1 MINRDKLQEGVSDSD
16 KTKANSSLC
25 YKCKKNNA
33 IVYTREKSCKGCF
46 LLLVEYTF
54 KNTLRE
60 KCLFKSKIRKN
71 VKAKPQ
77 IAEKEAKRNEGE
89 NYNGLDAVSEQ
100 VSDKHR
106 VIDYEVVNSFKK
118 KSNEEINLKRTE
130 QNEKQ
135 VDPMGL
141 QEEAIAFSGE
151 ICSTFLLFLFVKYLK
166 NVKNRKNNFI
176 LTNEHCIFSEIIF
189 VDIYQQE
196 NYIFNMISTIE
207 NIFRAVEE
215 NISRED
221 VGKAGKVDH
230 TDEEK
235 MLVLESKN
243 RPYWEHNVNFTNGVF
258 QKKINKVLF
267 TVLRINYFTKEDYK
281 EKFLAN
287 YDVIKKEKS
296 YYLNYINELIIY
308 NNILKYCV
316 NENIKYVLFGNN
328 ANNISNKSFLY
339 TIFGNGINL
348 PLCTAY
354 IDNRYEDIK
363 FIKPMKDL
371 LNKEIYIYC
380 YYKNITY
387 LHNTTFD
394 GNLLYGAINN
404 ILSNLDHKNN
414 TTSIIN
420 NTTSSLINLMNYVKK
435 EKGRNE
441 EDQINAYENVE
452 KRIDNRIH
460 NMVNDQD
467 ISKNYNSHV
476 VEKKYYSNYVA
487 EEFQRNRIRIH
498 ELVTNGRKCS
508 SCFVCLGNKEIP
520 EEKDFIKRMDKVQ
533 LTNVKKMKCTNSICS
548 ACLSIF
554 SSNANFANLFNVFF

>member
-1 MINRDKLQEGVSDSD
+1 MTNRDTLQEGVSGSD
-16 KTKANSSLC
+16 KTKGNSSLC

-33 IVYTREKSCKGCF
+33 IVCTREKSCKGCF

-77 IAEKEAKRNEGE
+77 IALKEAKRDEGE
-89 NYNGLDAVSEQ
+89 DHKGLDAGSER

-118 KSNEEINLKRTE
+118 KSNEEINLNRTE

-135 VDPMGL
+135 KT
-141 QEEAIAFSGE
+141 AIAFSGE

-196 NYIFNMISTIE
+196 NYIFNMIRTIE

-215 NISRED
+215 NINRED
-221 VGKAGKVDH
+221 VEKAGKVDH
-230 TDEEK
+230 ADEEK
-235 MLVLESKN
+235 MVVLESNN
-243 RPYWEHNVNFTNGVF
+243 RPYWEHSVNFTNGVF

-287 YDVIKKEKS
+287 YDIIKKEKS

-354 IDNRYEDIK
+354 IDNRHEDIN
-363 FIKPMKDL
+363 FIKPLKDL

-394 GNLLYGAINN
+394 GNILYGAVND

-420 NTTSSLINLMNYVKK
+420 NTTSCLINLMNYVKK

-441 EDQINAYENVE
+441 EEEINVYENVE
-452 KRIDNRIH
+452 KRNDNRIH
-460 NMVNDQD
+460 NMVHDQD
-467 ISKNYNSHV
+467 ISKNCDPQL
-476 VEKKYYSNYVA
+476 VEKKYYSNSVA

-498 ELVTNGRKCS
+498 ELVTNGRKSS
-508 SCFVCLGNKEIP
+508 SCFICLGNKEIP

-533 LTNVKKMKCTNSICS
+533 LTNLKKMKCTNSICS